1 MGIHLWAFLGISLV
15 VIIAPGPDTA
25 VVTKN
30 AAAKISSVLT
40 RPAVK
45 AALDGVTG
53 VILVGL
59 GIRLALERR

>member
-1 MGIHLWAFLGISLV
+1 MRESPHGHPSV
-15 VIIAPGPDTA
+15 GPAGTRERGYA
-25 VVTKN
+25 LL
-30 AAAKISSVLT
+30 AAKISSVLT